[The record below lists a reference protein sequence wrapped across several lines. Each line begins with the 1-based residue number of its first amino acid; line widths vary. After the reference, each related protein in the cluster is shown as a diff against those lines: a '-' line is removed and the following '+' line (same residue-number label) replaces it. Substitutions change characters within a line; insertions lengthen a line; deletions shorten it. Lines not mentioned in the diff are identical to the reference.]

1 MAESGLA
8 YQKAQTRGVKAPAKP
23 RLGFRKRI
31 ASVIGP
37 SALAL
42 TLVFLLG
49 FIIFAERISAM
60 QQPELIA
67 AADGIVVLTGGQ
79 YRLETAV
86 ALLADGKGKRLLISG
101 VNPSIDKNDV
111 AKLVG
116 GDPEKFKCCVDI
128 DYRALETVGNA
139 TETAKWVRNN
149 DFHSIILVTNNYHM
163 PRSLLEL
170 KRVTGKVEILPYPVV
185 NSDLG
190 NGAWTLRPETIR
202 VLFAE
207 YLKYLGALSRAVLPV
222 PVSIGSMMGP
232 AKAAAPKPKQG

>member
-1 MAESGLA
+1 MRGKSRLGAKADGLA
-8 YQKAQTRGVKAPAKP
+8 RAGMGR
-23 RLGFRKRI
+23 RLAGL
-31 ASVIGP
+31 IGP
-37 SALAL
+37 LALAL
-42 TLVFLLG
+42 TVLFLLG

-86 ALLADGKGKRLLISG
+86 SLLADGKGKRLLISG
-101 VNPSIDKNDV
+101 VHPDIDKADV
-111 AKLVG
+111 LKVVG

-128 DYRALETVGNA
+128 DHKALETVGNA
-139 TETAKWVRNN
+139 AETAKWVRDNS
-149 DFHSIILVTNNYHM
+149 FHSIILVTNNYHM

-170 KRVTGKVEILPYPVV
+170 KRVARNVEIVPYPVV

-190 NGAWTLRPETIR
+190 NGSWMMRPDTVR

-207 YLKYLGALSRAVLPV
+207 YLKYIGALSRAVLPV
-222 PVSIGSMMGP
+222 PVSIGSMIGP
-232 AKAAAPKPKQG
+232 AKSTAPKPKQG